1 MTAVAAPAAPAAPAA
16 SDDSASRV
24 EKVRAWAGLI
34 AVVSGD
40 AAIAIAATV
49 GIIHFAGS
57 GTSSQVLPQVVA
69 ILSSAFTAIG
79 TMTTAYFGIKAMS
92 NTAKNLVASK

>member
-1 MTAVAAPAAPAAPAA
+1 MTTPVPTAADAE
-16 SDDSASRV
+16 SRV
-24 EKVRAWAGLI
+24 ERMRALAGLL
-34 AVVSGD
+34 AVVAGD

-49 GIIHFAGS
+49 GIIHFAAS

-92 NTAKNLVASK
+92 NTAKSLAPSK

>member
-1 MTAVAAPAAPAAPAA
+1 M
-16 SDDSASRV
+16 DSASRV
-24 EKVRAWAGLI
+24 ERVRAVAGLL
-34 AVVSGD
+34 AVVAGD
-40 AAIAIAATV
+40 AAIAIAAMV

-57 GTSSQVLPQVVA
+57 GTSAQVLPLIVA

-92 NTAKNLVASK
+92 NTAKSLATSK